1 MPIRTPTTAERL
13 RLRRTPFLELSPL
26 LTSSYELPV
35 STAPPKPGREERK
48 RPHTKKYQES
58 RAMDEIA
65 EIEICDT
72 KGVYTKPTVT
82 SSYVSIDSYPMLRY
96 LQIGGAAI

>member
-1 MPIRTPTTAERL
+1 
-13 RLRRTPFLELSPL
+13 
-26 LTSSYELPV
+26 LPV

-82 SSYVSIDSYPMLRY
+82 SSYVSIDSCPMLEVPANWWGCHTNDRY
-96 LQIGGAAI
+96 PYITAEVVCPVKGVLRGVSAYVPV